1 MRSLTPELTR
11 PQAMNRDIQHQ
22 SRFTALLFLNAVVLL
37 GGMASSSALPSDMDP
52 SIPSDN
58 VAVTMPVSFDD
69 LTALPSGGTAPQSFA
84 YGQAAQQSLL
94 RFPPP
99 TIPRG
104 TLLIIHGGCWS
115 NAYDRQHARPMARA
129 LAHAG
134 YDVWLAEY
142 RRVGDPGGGW
152 PGTLDDIARAI
163 QHVATL
169 SGEQPWLIGHSAGG
183 HLALLAATDP
193 TLPLK
198 GVLALAAITNLATY
212 ARQEGSCPSMVAEFL
227 GGPPESHPDRY
238 TLATV
243 HDKTFLKPIG
253 LILGEADA
261 IVGPDQLTGFAE
273 TNTQIIEKSGH
284 FDLIHPATAA
294 FDQVLKALENLTQTG
309 RQRGE

>member
-115 NAYDRQHARPMARA
+115 NAYDRQHLIPMARA
-129 LAHAG
+129 LALAG
-134 YDVWLAEY
+134 YNVWLAEY
-142 RRVGDPGGGW
+142 RRVGDAGGGW
-152 PGTLDDIARAI
+152 PGTLDDIALAI
-163 QHVATL
+163 QRVAVL
-169 SGEQPWLIGHSAGG
+169 GGEAPWLVGHSAGG
-183 HLALLAATDP
+183 HLALWAAADP
-193 TLPLK
+193 ALPLK
-198 GVLALAAITNLATY
+198 GVVTLAAITNLAQY
-212 ARQEGSCPSMVAEFL
+212 AQQEGSCPSMVAKFL
-227 GGPPESHPDRY
+227 GGSPESLPDRY
-238 TLATV
+238 AQVTV
-243 HDKTFLKPIG
+243 HDKVFLKPIH
-253 LILGEADA
+253 LILGEADP
-261 IVGPDQLTGFAE
+261 IVSQGQLAGFTE
-273 TNTQIIEKSGH
+273 TNTQIIAESGH
-284 FDLIHPATAA
+284 FDLVYPGTPA
-294 FDQVLKALENLTQTG
+294 FDQVIETLRNLIQIG
-309 RQRGE
+309 SYGDD

>member
-1 MRSLTPELTR
+1 MS
-11 PQAMNRDIQHQ
+11 
-22 SRFTALLFLNAVVLL
+22 TALFLSC
-37 GGMASSSALPSDMDP
+37 MASGNAYSSGEEP
-52 SIPSDN
+52 SISK
-58 VAVTMPVSFDD
+58 AQTATSMPVSFED
-69 LTALPSGGTAPQSFA
+69 LLALPNEGTPPQTVP
-84 YGQAAQQSLL
+84 YGPAVEQSLL
-94 RFPPP
+94 HFQSP
-99 TIPRG
+99 IPARA
-104 TLLIIHGGCWS
+104 TLLVIHGGCWS

-284 FDLIHPATAA
+284 FDLIYPATAA
-294 FDQVLKALENLTQTG
+294 FGQVLKALENLTQTG